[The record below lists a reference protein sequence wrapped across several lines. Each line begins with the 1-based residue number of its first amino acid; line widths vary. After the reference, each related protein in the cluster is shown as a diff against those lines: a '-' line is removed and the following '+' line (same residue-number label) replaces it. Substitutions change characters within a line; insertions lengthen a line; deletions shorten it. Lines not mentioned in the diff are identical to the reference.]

1 HTCTHTHTQSCYIY
15 SSEPHCG
22 DFVSLL
28 LVASTGDQTSCQ
40 DDVDMTWHPLGSHW
54 RNSKCMDC
62 DCSSCCAAYS
72 TPTQF
77 PSDCVAVFDP
87 TACEYIVHKKNDPS
101 EICPVFA
108 AVG

>member
-1 HTCTHTHTQSCYIY
+1 MKYLA
-15 SSEPHCG
+15 PVLLLWVL
-22 DFVSLL
+22 VSLSDAQCY
-28 LVASTGDQTSCQ
+28 VKPTPSGDQTSCQ

-62 DCSSCCAAYS
+62 DCFSCCAAYS